1 LDKNYIGFHI
11 SADMMEIWY
20 FRSLK
25 INQKKSCMLTDL
37 KENFTNIFEDA
48 LIEEINDVGTLKKV
62 KEGEKLIEIGDYV
75 RSMPLLISGAIKIL
89 REDDDG
95 DELLLYFLERG
106 DTCAMTLTCCLGQ
119 TKSEI
124 RAIAELDTTLI
135 MIPIQKMEEWTGKY
149 KSWRNFVFQSYHE
162 RLTEMLETIDSI
174 AFYNMDER
182 LVKYLQN
189 KQKVTN
195 DFLINSTHQE
205 IAYELH
211 TSRVVVSRLLKK
223 LESMGKIELYRNS
236 IKIVSL

>member
-1 LDKNYIGFHI
+1 MLLDN
-11 SADMMEIWY
+11 
-20 FRSLK
+20 
-25 INQKKSCMLTDL
+25 L
-37 KENFTNIFEDA
+37 KENFTYIFEDA
-48 LIEEINDVGTLKKV
+48 LIEEIEAVGTLKEV

-75 RSMPLLISGAIKIL
+75 RSMPLLISGAVKIL

-119 TKSEI
+119 KKSEI

-135 MIPIQKMEEWTGKY
+135 MVPIQKMEEWMGKY
-149 KSWRNFVFQSYHE
+149 KSWRNFVLQSYHE

-174 AFYNMDER
+174 AFLNMDER

-189 KQKVTN
+189 KQKVTKE
-195 DFLINSTHQE
+195 DVIISTHQE

-223 LESMGKIELYRNS
+223 LESLGKIELYRNS